1 MLAKDLEDFARM
13 LRLKAD
19 DPDTVEALVNG
30 MDIIKIEYVKG
41 VDSNGVSEEIIE
53 IVTN

>member
-1 MLAKDLEDFARM
+1 MLAKDLEEYARM

-19 DPDTVEALVNG
+19 NPDTVEAIVNG

-41 VDSNGVSEEIIE
+41 VDSNGIAEEVIQ
-53 IVTN
+53 IVTD

>member
-1 MLAKDLEDFARM
+1 M
-13 LRLKAD
+13 KAD
-19 DPDTVEALVNG
+19 DPDAVEAIVNG